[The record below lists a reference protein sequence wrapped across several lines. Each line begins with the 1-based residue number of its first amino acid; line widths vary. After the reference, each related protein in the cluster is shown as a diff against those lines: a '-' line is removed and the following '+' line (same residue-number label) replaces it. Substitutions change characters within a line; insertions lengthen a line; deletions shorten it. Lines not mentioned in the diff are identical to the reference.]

1 MKDSV
6 MAGIKL
12 VAGLGNPGNEYAETR
27 HNTGFRVID
36 LLAETLQTDLRK
48 RKFNARFGFGEYA
61 NEKLI
66 LFKPW
71 QFMNRSGRPIAAA
84 MGFYKLSPGDL
95 FVVSDDMWLEPG
107 RIRIRAKGS
116 AGGQKGLVDIVEK
129 LGTDEFGRLRVGIG
143 QKEDVDA
150 EDYVLDEPTKE
161 ERFLIDA
168 ATEKSRDAVLCWVE
182 FGIETAMNR
191 FNE

>member
-1 MKDSV
+1 

-12 VAGLGNPGNEYAETR
+12 VAGLGNPGKEYAKSR

-36 LLAETLQTDLRK
+36 LLAEALQTDLKK
-48 RKFNARFGFGEYA
+48 RKFSARFGFGEYA
-61 NEKLI
+61 DKKLI

-71 QFMNRSGRPIAAA
+71 QFMNRSGQSIATA
-84 MGFYKLSPGDL
+84 MGFYKLSLGDL
-95 FVVSDDMWLEPG
+95 FVISDDMWLEPG

-143 QKEDVDA
+143 QNVDVEA
-150 EDYVLDEPTKE
+150 TDYVLGRPTNE
-161 ERFLIDA
+161 ERLLIDA
-168 ATEKSRDAVLCWVE
+168 AIEKSRDAVLCWVE